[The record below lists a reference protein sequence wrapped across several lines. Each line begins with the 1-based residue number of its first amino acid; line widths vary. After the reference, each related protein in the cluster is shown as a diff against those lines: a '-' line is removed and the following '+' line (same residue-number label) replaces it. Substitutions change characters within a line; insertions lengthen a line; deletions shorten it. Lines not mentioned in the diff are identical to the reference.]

1 MKRSILPILL
11 FCLLTFCLPLVSLL
25 PQAAEQAAS
34 SGFWGGDGAEA
45 ESASAAPAPESAATP
60 QTASSAQST
69 PPAETP
75 APAEDVIRV
84 QNASTGEVL
93 EVPVLDYMIGA
104 VASEMPITWPDEA
117 LKAQGIAAHSYA
129 LYQRDHADTEAL
141 GGAWFSV
148 DPARRQG
155 YMTAE
160 VLQSYWGEAYE
171 ANYQRLKE
179 LLEPLEHTVL
189 LYEGAPAAA
198 CYHAISNGRTEAS
211 QRVWNE
217 ALPYL
222 QGVDSPL
229 DKLADGYQETVSY
242 TTQQMYDILATQFA
256 GLDLSGSADGWFG
269 QTSLT
274 DAGYVDTIQV
284 GGAFVKGTQ
293 LRTALSLRSSC
304 FTIQRTAEG
313 FDVTT
318 LGYGHGVGLS
328 QCGAQAM
335 AAQGQSCAQILSW
348 YFPGTTLEEYAG

>member
-1 MKRSILPILL
+1 M
-11 FCLLTFCLPLVSLL
+11 
-25 PQAAEQAAS
+25 
-34 SGFWGGDGAEA
+34 
-45 ESASAAPAPESAATP
+45 
-60 QTASSAQST
+60 
-69 PPAETP
+69 
-75 APAEDVIRV
+75 

-93 EVPVLDYMIGA
+93 EVPVLEYMIGA

-129 LYQRDHADTEAL
+129 LYQRDHANTEAL
-141 GGAWFSV
+141 GGGWFSV

-155 YMTAE
+155 YMTTE
-160 VLQSYWGEAYE
+160 VLQSYWGEEYE
-171 ANYQRLKE
+171 ANYQRLKT
-179 LLEPLEHTVL
+179 LLEPLVHTVL
-189 LYEGAPAAA
+189 LYDGAPAAA

-229 DKLADGYQETVSY
+229 DKLAEGYQETVSY

-269 QTSLT
+269 ETSLT
-274 DAGYVDTIQV
+274 EAGYVDTVQV

-293 LRTALSLRSSC
+293 LRAALSLRSSC
-304 FTIQRTAEG
+304 FTIQRTEDG
-313 FDVTT
+313 FGVTT

-335 AAQGQSCAQILSW
+335 AAQGQSCVQILSW

>member
-25 PQAAEQAAS
+25 PQAAGQAVSSVFLAAGSAGEQS
-34 SGFWGGDGAEA
+34 N
-45 ESASAAPAPESAATP
+45 SASPVPESAAVS
-60 QTASSAQST
+60 QAAQST

-75 APAEDVIRV
+75 APAQAVIRV

-93 EVPVLDYMIGA
+93 EVPVLEYMIGA

-129 LYQRDHADTEAL
+129 LYQRGHANTEAL
-141 GGAWFSV
+141 GGGWFSV

-155 YMTAE
+155 YMTTE
-160 VLQSYWGEAYE
+160 VLQSYWGEEYE
-171 ANYQRLKE
+171 ANYQRLKT
-179 LLEPLEHTVL
+179 LLEPLVHTVL

-229 DKLADGYQETVSY
+229 DKLAEGYQETVSY

-269 QTSLT
+269 ETSLT
-274 DAGYVDTIQV
+274 EAGYVDTVQV

-293 LRTALSLRSSC
+293 LRAALSLRSSC
-304 FTIQRTAEG
+304 FTIQRTEDG

>member
-25 PQAAEQAAS
+25 PQAAGQAAAPSS
-34 SGFWGGDGAEA
+34 SGQSTAGAQPTPA
-45 ESASAAPAPESAATP
+45 ASTPESEAAS
-60 QTASSAQST
+60 QTDSAT
-69 PPAETP
+69 PPAATP
-75 APAEDVIRV
+75 APADDVIRV
-84 QNASTGEVL
+84 QASTGQVL

-155 YMTAE
+155 CMTTE
-160 VLQSYWGEAYE
+160 VLQSYWGEDYE

-179 LLEPLEHTVL
+179 LLEPLVHTVL
-189 LYEGAPAAA
+189 LYDGAPAAA

-229 DKLADGYQETVSY
+229 DKLAEGYEETVSY
-242 TTQQMYDILATQFA
+242 TTQQMYDMLATQFS

-269 QTSLT
+269 ETSLT
-274 DAGYVDTIQV
+274 ETGYVDTVQV

-304 FTIQRTAEG
+304 FTIQRTEEG

-335 AAQGQSCAQILSW
+335 AAQGQSCAEILSW
-348 YFPGTTLEEYAG
+348 YFPGTSLEEYAG

>member
-25 PQAAEQAAS
+25 PQAAGQAGAS
-34 SGFWGGDGAEA
+34 SSLGQNAAEVQP
-45 ESASAAPAPESAATP
+45 APAVSSPESTTP
-60 QTASSAQST
+60 LPSA

-84 QNASTGEVL
+84 QNASTGQVL
-93 EVPVLDYMIGA
+93 EIPVLEYMIGA

-155 YMTAE
+155 CMTTE
-160 VLQSYWGEAYE
+160 VLQSYWGEDYE
-171 ANYQRLKE
+171 ANYQRLKT
-179 LLEPLEHTVL
+179 LLEPLVHTVL

-211 QRVWNE
+211 QLVWNE

-229 DKLADGYQETVSY
+229 DKLAEGYEETVSY
-242 TTQQMYDILATQFA
+242 TTQQMYDMLATQFS

-269 QTSLT
+269 ETSLT
-274 DAGYVDTIQV
+274 EAGYVDTIQV

-304 FTIQRTAEG
+304 FTIQRTEDG

-335 AAQGQSCAQILSW
+335 AAQGQSCQQILSW
-348 YFPGTTLEEYAG
+348 YFPGTSLAEYPG

>member
-25 PQAAEQAAS
+25 PQAAGRAAAPSSAGQSVAGAGSTAAAS
-34 SGFWGGDGAEA
+34 TPESEA
-45 ESASAAPAPESAATP
+45 ASQTDSAA
-60 QTASSAQST
+60 

-75 APAEDVIRV
+75 APKADVIRV

-93 EVPVLDYMIGA
+93 EVPVLEYMIGA

-129 LYQRDHADTEAL
+129 LYQRDHADTQAL

-155 YMTAE
+155 YMTSE
-160 VLQSYWGEAYE
+160 VLKSYWGEEYE

-179 LLEPLEHTVL
+179 LLEPLVHTVL
-189 LYEGAPAAA
+189 LYDGAPAAA

-229 DKLADGYQETVSY
+229 DKLAEGYEETVSY
-242 TTQQMYDILATQFA
+242 TTQQMYDMLATQFS

-269 QTSLT
+269 ETSLT
-274 DAGYVDTIQV
+274 ETGYVDTVQV

-304 FTIQRTAEG
+304 FTIQRTEEG

-335 AAQGQSCAQILSW
+335 AAQGQSCAEILSW
-348 YFPGTTLEEYAG
+348 YFPGTSLEEYAG

>member
-25 PQAAEQAAS
+25 PQAAGRAAAPSFAGQSAAGAGSTAATSTPESEAAS
-34 SGFWGGDGAEA
+34 QTDP
-45 ESASAAPAPESAATP
+45 AA
-60 QTASSAQST
+60 

-75 APAEDVIRV
+75 APKADVIRV

-93 EVPVLDYMIGA
+93 EVPVLEYMIGA

-129 LYQRDHADTEAL
+129 LYQRDHADTQAL

-155 YMTAE
+155 YMTSE
-160 VLQSYWGEAYE
+160 VLKSYWGEEYE

-179 LLEPLEHTVL
+179 LLEPLVHTVL
-189 LYEGAPAAA
+189 LYDGAPAAA

-229 DKLADGYQETVSY
+229 DKLAEGYEETVSY
-242 TTQQMYDILATQFA
+242 TTQQMYDMLATQFS

-269 QTSLT
+269 ETSLT
-274 DAGYVDTIQV
+274 ETGYVDTVQV

-304 FTIQRTAEG
+304 FTIQRTEEG

-335 AAQGQSCAQILSW
+335 AAQGQSCAEILSW
-348 YFPGTTLEEYAG
+348 YFPGTSLEEYAG

>member
-25 PQAAEQAAS
+25 PQAAGQTATS
-34 SGFWGGDGAEA
+34 SSLGQ
-45 ESASAAPAPESAATP
+45 SAAETQPAPAGSSSE
-60 QTASSAQST
+60 SSAPLPSA

-75 APAEDVIRV
+75 APVEDVIRV
-84 QNASTGEVL
+84 QNASTGQVL
-93 EVPVLDYMIGA
+93 EMPVLEYMIGA

-155 YMTAE
+155 YMTSE
-160 VLQSYWGEAYE
+160 VLKSYWGEEYE
-171 ANYQRLKE
+171 ANYQRLKA
-179 LLEPLEHTVL
+179 LLEPLVHTVL
-189 LYEGAPAAA
+189 LYDGAPAAA

-211 QRVWNE
+211 QLVWNE

-229 DKLADGYQETVSY
+229 DKLAEGYEETVSY
-242 TTQQMYDILATQFA
+242 TTQQMYDMLATQFS

-269 QTSLT
+269 EISLT
-274 DAGYVDTIQV
+274 EAGYVDTIQV

-304 FTIQRTAEG
+304 FTVQRTETG

-335 AAQGQSCAQILSW
+335 AAQGQSCAEILSW
-348 YFPGTTLEEYAG
+348 YFPGTSLAEYPG

>member
-25 PQAAEQAAS
+25 PQAAGRAAAPSSAGQSAAGAGSTAAAS
-34 SGFWGGDGAEA
+34 TPESEA
-45 ESASAAPAPESAATP
+45 ASQTDSAAP
-60 QTASSAQST
+60 
-69 PPAETP
+69 PAKTP
-75 APAEDVIRV
+75 APKADVIRV

-93 EVPVLDYMIGA
+93 EVPVLEYMIGA

-129 LYQRDHADTEAL
+129 LYQRDHADTQAL

-155 YMTAE
+155 YMTSE
-160 VLQSYWGEAYE
+160 VLKSYWGEEYE

-179 LLEPLEHTVL
+179 LLEPLVHTVL
-189 LYEGAPAAA
+189 LYNGAPAAA

-229 DKLADGYQETVSY
+229 DKLAEGYEETVSY
-242 TTQQMYDILATQFA
+242 TTQQMYDMLATQFS

-269 QTSLT
+269 ETSLT
-274 DAGYVDTIQV
+274 ETGYVDTVQV

-304 FTIQRTAEG
+304 FTIQRTEEG

-335 AAQGQSCAQILSW
+335 AAQGQSCAEILSW
-348 YFPGTTLEEYAG
+348 YFPGTSLGEYAG

>member
-25 PQAAEQAAS
+25 PQAAGQAAVSSS
-34 SGFWGGDGAEA
+34 SGQSTAGAQPTPA
-45 ESASAAPAPESAATP
+45 ASTPESEAAS
-60 QTASSAQST
+60 QTDSAT
-69 PPAETP
+69 PPAATP
-75 APAEDVIRV
+75 APADDVIRV

-160 VLQSYWGEAYE
+160 VLKSYWGEEYE
-171 ANYQRLKE
+171 ANYQRLKA
-179 LLEPLEHTVL
+179 LLEPLVHTVL
-189 LYEGAPAAA
+189 LYKGAPAAA

-211 QRVWNE
+211 QLVWNE

-229 DKLADGYQETVSY
+229 DKLAEGYEETVSY
-242 TTQQMYDILATQFA
+242 TTQQMYDMLATQFS

-269 QTSLT
+269 ETSLT
-274 DAGYVDTIQV
+274 EAGYVDTIQV

-304 FTIQRTAEG
+304 FTVQRTETG

-335 AAQGQSCAQILSW
+335 AAQGQSCAEILSW
-348 YFPGTTLEEYAG
+348 YFPGTSLAEYPG

>member
-34 SGFWGGDGAEA
+34 SFRSG
-45 ESASAAPAPESAATP
+45 
-60 QTASSAQST
+60 ASSAPAADVSR
-69 PPAETP
+69 PAESVPAAENTP
-75 APAEDVIRV
+75 EPAATEAPASADPVIRV
-84 QNASTGEVL
+84 QNAATGEVM
-93 EVPVLDYMIGA
+93 EIPVLEYMIGA
-104 VASEMPITWPDEA
+104 VASEMPVTWPDEA

-129 LYQRDHADTEAL
+129 LYQRDHADTGAL

-155 YMTAE
+155 CMTTE
-160 VLQSYWGEAYE
+160 VLQSYWGEE
-171 ANYQRLKE
+171 FESNYQRLKD

-189 LYEGAPAAA
+189 LYDGAPAAA

-229 DKLADGYQETVSY
+229 DKLAEGYQETVSY
-242 TTQQMYDILATQFA
+242 TTQQMYDMLATQFS
-256 GLDLSGSADGWFG
+256 GLDLSGSADSWFG
-269 QTSLT
+269 ETSLT

-304 FTIQRTAEG
+304 FTIQRTEEG

-328 QCGAQAM
+328 QCGAEAM
-335 AAQGQSCAQILSW
+335 AAQGQSCAEILSW
-348 YFPGTTLEEYAG
+348 YFPGTTLGEYAE

>member
-25 PQAAEQAAS
+25 PQAAGQAAS
-34 SGFWGGDGAEA
+34 SVSLAAGSAGEQST
-45 ESASAAPAPESAATP
+45 SASPVPESAAVS
-60 QTASSAQST
+60 QAAQSA

-75 APAEDVIRV
+75 APAQAVIRV

-93 EVPVLDYMIGA
+93 EVPVLEYMIGA

-129 LYQRDHADTEAL
+129 LYQRDHANTEAL
-141 GGAWFSV
+141 GGGWFSV

-155 YMTAE
+155 YMTTE
-160 VLQSYWGEAYE
+160 VLQSYWGEEYE
-171 ANYQRLKE
+171 ANYQRLKT
-179 LLEPLEHTVL
+179 LLEPLVHTVL
-189 LYEGAPAAA
+189 LYDGAPAAA

-229 DKLADGYQETVSY
+229 DKLAEGYQETVSY

-269 QTSLT
+269 ETSLT
-274 DAGYVDTIQV
+274 EAGYVDTVQV

-293 LRTALSLRSSC
+293 LRAALSLRSSC
-304 FTIQRTAEG
+304 FTIQRTEDG
-313 FDVTT
+313 FDMTT

-335 AAQGQSCAQILSW
+335 AAQGQSCVQILSW

>member
-34 SGFWGGDGAEA
+34 SLR
-45 ESASAAPAPESAATP
+45 SADSSTADSTVSQSAANPPPGTSAVDSTAAAPPT
-60 QTASSAQST
+60 
-69 PPAETP
+69 ETP
-75 APAEDVIRV
+75 APAEPMIRV
-84 QNASTGEVL
+84 QNAATGEVL
-93 EVPVLDYMIGA
+93 DVPVLDYMIGA

-129 LYQRDHADTEAL
+129 LYQRDHADTASL

-155 YMTAE
+155 YMTTE
-160 VLQSYWGEAYE
+160 VLKSYWGDAFD

-179 LLEPLEHTVL
+179 LLEPLEHTML
-189 LYEGAPAAA
+189 LYDGAPAAA

-211 QRVWNE
+211 QLVWNE

-229 DKLADGYQETVSY
+229 DKLAEGYQETVSY
-242 TTQQMYDILATQFA
+242 TTQQMYDMLATQFS
-256 GLDLSGSADGWFG
+256 GLDLSGSADSWFG
-269 QTSLT
+269 ETSLT

-293 LRTALSLRSSC
+293 LRTALGLRSSC
-304 FTIQRTAEG
+304 FTIQRTEEG

-328 QCGAQAM
+328 QCGAEAM
-335 AAQGQSCAQILSW
+335 ASQGQSCAEILSW
-348 YFPGTTLEEYAG
+348 YFPGTTLGEYTE

>member
-1 MKRSILPILL
+1 M
-11 FCLLTFCLPLVSLL
+11 
-25 PQAAEQAAS
+25 
-34 SGFWGGDGAEA
+34 
-45 ESASAAPAPESAATP
+45 
-60 QTASSAQST
+60 
-69 PPAETP
+69 
-75 APAEDVIRV
+75 
-84 QNASTGEVL
+84 
-93 EVPVLDYMIGA
+93 
-104 VASEMPITWPDEA
+104 
-117 LKAQGIAAHSYA
+117 
-129 LYQRDHADTEAL
+129 
-141 GGAWFSV
+141 

-155 YMTAE
+155 YMTTE
-160 VLQSYWGEAYE
+160 VLQSYWGEEYE
-171 ANYQRLKE
+171 ANYQRLKT
-179 LLEPLEHTVL
+179 LLEPLVHTVL
-189 LYEGAPAAA
+189 LYDGAPAAA

-229 DKLADGYQETVSY
+229 DKLAEGYQETVSY

-269 QTSLT
+269 ETSLT
-274 DAGYVDTIQV
+274 EAGYVDTVQV

-293 LRTALSLRSSC
+293 LRAALSLRSSC
-304 FTIQRTAEG
+304 FTIQRTEDG

-335 AAQGQSCAQILSW
+335 AAQGQSCVQILSW

>member
-25 PQAAEQAAS
+25 PQAAGQAGAS
-34 SGFWGGDGAEA
+34 SSLGQNAAEVQP
-45 ESASAAPAPESAATP
+45 APAVSSPESTTP
-60 QTASSAQST
+60 LSSA

-84 QNASTGEVL
+84 QNASTGQVL
-93 EVPVLDYMIGA
+93 EIPVLEYMIGA

-129 LYQRDHADTEAL
+129 LYQRGHADTEAL

-155 YMTAE
+155 CMTTE
-160 VLQSYWGEAYE
+160 VLQSYWGEDYE
-171 ANYQRLKE
+171 ANYQRLKT
-179 LLEPLEHTVL
+179 LLEPLVHTVL

-211 QRVWNE
+211 QLVWNE

-229 DKLADGYQETVSY
+229 DKLAEGYEETVSY
-242 TTQQMYDILATQFA
+242 TTQQMYDMLATQFS

-269 QTSLT
+269 KTSLT
-274 DAGYVDTIQV
+274 PAGYVDTIQV
-284 GGAFVKGTQ
+284 GGAFVEGTQ

-304 FTIQRTAEG
+304 FTIQRTEDG

-335 AAQGQSCAQILSW
+335 AAQGQSCQQILSW
-348 YFPGTTLEEYAG
+348 YFPGTSLAEYPG

>member
-25 PQAAEQAAS
+25 PQAAGRAAAPSSAGQSAAGAGSTAAAS
-34 SGFWGGDGAEA
+34 TPESEA
-45 ESASAAPAPESAATP
+45 ASQTDSAAP
-60 QTASSAQST
+60 
-69 PPAETP
+69 PAKTP
-75 APAEDVIRV
+75 APKADVIRV

-129 LYQRDHADTEAL
+129 LYQRDHSDTEAL

-155 YMTAE
+155 CMTTE
-160 VLQSYWGEAYE
+160 VLQSYWGEDYE
-171 ANYQRLKE
+171 ANYQRLKT
-179 LLEPLEHTVL
+179 LLEPLVHTVL

-211 QRVWNE
+211 QLVWNE

-229 DKLADGYQETVSY
+229 DKLAEGYEETVSY
-242 TTQQMYDILATQFA
+242 TTQQMYDMLATQFS

-269 QTSLT
+269 ETSLT
-274 DAGYVDTIQV
+274 PAGYVDTIQV

-304 FTIQRTAEG
+304 FTIQRTEDG

-335 AAQGQSCAQILSW
+335 AAQGQSCQQILSW
-348 YFPGTTLEEYAG
+348 YFPGTSLEEYPG